1 MSTKVESSMMN
12 YKQMHALG
20 YKIFALHSLMEDGRC
35 TCLYRVEDPERTCEA
50 LYKHPRS
57 KNWQKTPLWSDQQIK
72 NMEEELKWFET
83 GYGVLVDGLLVVD
96 VDARNGG
103 VDSLYQLQDD
113 LDLDLE
119 ALSGYVVETG
129 SGNGSRHIYFKLDKS
144 NEHLA
149 LMQSHKDYEGIDFKS
164 SGFVVGAGSK
174 HTSGN
179 PYRIIKGS
187 PDLISSAPPE
197 LLEAITRPIYTR
209 GKFEGATVDF
219 TDQELHDLV
228 MYIDNKQGDY
238 DKWLRVGMAIYEA
251 TNGGSQGLSLWEAWD
266 QNTTPSKYDCD
277 ASAFK
282 WDSFGKCTNPVT
294 LATLVYY
301 AKENGYTFPK
311 KWNIEDLPV
320 GAFEPTEDLLD
331 ISHIDIR
338 RPMGFAGELTQWI
351 NDQCLYP
358 RENLAAAAALFILS
372 ACGGMRYEDELNG
385 LTPNIIAFCIS
396 GSGTGKDSILKAIND
411 CLEKVGISQAL
422 HGGIKSEQE
431 ILRNLIRHQA
441 ALYSIDELGLQL
453 QKISKAMKRGGAT
466 YLEGVFAQIMSAYSR
481 ADGSLNIT
489 GDLKEEIKDGILKE
503 IAKVNREIDAG
514 RGNDKTDAQL
524 DDLLQSLAMADTGIK
539 NPYLT
544 IFGGTTAVTFDEL
557 VDFEM
562 ATNGFIARA
571 VIFQDKETNPRR
583 KEKFRKAPMN
593 NTISQKLMSLYWGSN
608 AHTGSRVEQQGAK
621 VQIKTDPLAEKAL
634 DQVYEHFYNKA
645 EEAKEHTG
653 LEAIPRRGWEIC
665 SKISLLLGMADGYRT
680 LEHVRYGYAVAQED
694 IEQKIKLAYSSM
706 NKDDKE
712 LGGNAM
718 VARIQSYLSKDEE
731 ITFGVL
737 RNKMRGTTKDELETA
752 LELMKKNNLV
762 SIEER
767 KNQKGRDTVYIKSK

>member
-12 YKQMHALG
+12 YKQMHELG

-35 TCLYRVEDPERTCEA
+35 TCLEHVEDPERTCEA

-57 KNWQKTPLWSDQQIK
+57 KNWQKTPLWSSQQIK

-113 LDLDLE
+113 LDIDLE

-129 SGNGSRHIYFKLDKS
+129 SGEGSRHIYFKLDKS

-179 PYRIIKGS
+179 PYRVVKGS
-187 PDLISSAPPE
+187 PEIISSAPPE
-197 LLEAITRPIYTR
+197 LLEVITRPIYTR
-209 GKFEGATVDF
+209 GKFEGATIDF

-228 MYIDNKQGDY
+228 MKIPNDRRDY
-238 DKWLRVGMAIYEA
+238 EYWIRIGMAINNA
-251 TNGGSQGLSLWEAWD
+251 TNGGNDGYDLWVAWSSSNPAHD
-266 QNTTPSKYDCD
+266 ESEMEK
-277 ASAFK
+277 K
-282 WDSFGKCTNPVT
+282 WHSFGKSSNPAT
-294 LATLVYY
+294 LGTLVYL

-311 KWNIEDLPV
+311 KWNINDLPV

-331 ISHIDIR
+331 INHIDIR
-338 RPMGFAGELTQWI
+338 RPMGFAGELTQWV

-372 ACGGMRYEDELNG
+372 ACGGMRHEDELNG

-396 GSGTGKDSILKAIND
+396 GSGTGKDAILKSIND

-453 QKISKAMKRGGAT
+453 QKVVKAMKRGGAT

-489 GDLKEEIKDGILKE
+489 GDLKEEIKEGILKE

-514 RGNDKTDAQL
+514 RGNDKTDEQL
-524 DDLLQSLAMADTGIK
+524 NDLIESLAVTDTGIK

-571 VIFQDKETNPRR
+571 VIFRESDTNPRR
-583 KEKFRKAPMN
+583 KERFRKAPMN

-608 AHTGSRVEQQGAK
+608 AHNGMRVEQQGAK
-621 VQIKTDPLAEKAL
+621 VQIATDPLAEKAL
-634 DQVYEHFYNKA
+634 DAAYEYFYNKA
-645 EEAKEHTG
+645 DEAKEHTG

-680 LEHVRYGYAVAQED
+680 LEHVRYGFAVAQED
-694 IEQKIKLAYSSM
+694 IDYKIQLAYSSM

-718 VARIQSYLSKDEE
+718 VARIQTYLSKDDEV
-731 ITFGVL
+731 TFGVL
-737 RNKMRGTTKDELETA
+737 RNKMRGTTKDELEAA

-762 SIEER
+762 NIEER
-767 KNQKGRDTVYIKSK
+767 KNQKGRDTVYIRAK